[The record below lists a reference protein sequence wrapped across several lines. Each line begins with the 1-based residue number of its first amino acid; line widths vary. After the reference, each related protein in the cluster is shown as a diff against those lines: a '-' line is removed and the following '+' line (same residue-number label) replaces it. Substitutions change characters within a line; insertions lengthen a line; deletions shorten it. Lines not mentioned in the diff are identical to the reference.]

1 MKGTQRV
8 SGVVMKEYIESSFTG
23 TPTRNYIVMLNGDV
37 KCFVYSKMSSTCLFK
52 TGDNVE
58 FTARFGGHFNQ
69 NFVCCRGVKDV
80 VINKTL
86 TNPQQP
92 YYTSHKEKENS

>member
-8 SGVVMKEYIESSFTG
+8 SGVVMKEYIGSSFTG
-23 TPTRNYIVMLNGDV
+23 TSTRNYIVILKGDV
-37 KCFVYSKMSSTCLFK
+37 KCFVYSKMNSEYLFK

-58 FTARFGGHFNQ
+58 FTARFCGYFNQ

-80 VINKTL
+80 VINKT
-86 TNPQQP
+86 
-92 YYTSHKEKENS
+92 

>member
-1 MKGTQRV
+1 
-8 SGVVMKEYIESSFTG
+8 MKEYIGSSFTG
-23 TPTRNYIVMLNGDV
+23 TPTRNYIVILKGDV
-37 KCFVYSKMSSTCLFK
+37 KCFVYSKMNSDNLFK

-58 FTARFGGHFNQ
+58 FTARFGGYFNQ

-86 TNPQQP
+86 TTKQP
-92 YYTSHKEKENS
+92 YCTSDNVVQ